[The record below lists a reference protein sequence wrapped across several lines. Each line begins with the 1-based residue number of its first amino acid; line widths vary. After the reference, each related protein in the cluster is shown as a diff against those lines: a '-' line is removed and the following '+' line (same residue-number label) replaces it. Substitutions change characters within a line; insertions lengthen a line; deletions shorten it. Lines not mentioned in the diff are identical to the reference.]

1 LVAVQEHL
9 SDKQK
14 AHVRKSSFT
23 RPKNRSA
30 GNNSELWKARQ
41 LKEFRRANNLCF
53 NCGDKY
59 TLTHTCTSLVANLHA
74 IQSVI
79 ADGGSFLS
87 EELLELLEQP
97 QLNML

>member
-1 LVAVQEHL
+1 M
-9 SDKQK
+9 
-14 AHVRKSSFT
+14 
-23 RPKNRSA
+23 
-30 GNNSELWKARQ
+30 
-41 LKEFRRANNLCF
+41 
-53 NCGDKY
+53 
-59 TLTHTCTSLVANLHA
+59 LTHTCTSLVANLHA